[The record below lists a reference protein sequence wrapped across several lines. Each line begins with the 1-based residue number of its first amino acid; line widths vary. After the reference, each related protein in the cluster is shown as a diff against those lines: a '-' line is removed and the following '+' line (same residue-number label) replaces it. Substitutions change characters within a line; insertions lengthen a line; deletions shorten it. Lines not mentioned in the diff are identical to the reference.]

1 MRTNSDSNTAVKY
14 PAGSMKVG
22 LEVSN
27 LTQQPLMT
35 CAALRKAAGEVKN
48 LFSMDERKVRVRQL
62 HDEILR
68 YGDYTEPELHP
79 SILLDLWGIWV
90 KDKVAN
96 PNADIFVSCLEALAY
111 AEFEAS
117 IPGHGWD
124 QWLRNS
130 HNLTKVVDRIFQS
143 KYTDERS
150 DMIGA
155 LIPIVNLDGLAI
167 LIDAIERFND
177 RDDYPGLFGKVNVA
191 LDILKKSDADDGKWS
206 ELKRRINDFVN
217 AATFHSEID
226 VIINEGLQL
235 STIRPK
241 LGINEGNASTNPSRK
256 WEHNQTIS
264 DQAAFRHRRD
274 EIYRSHYWHRLKN
287 YRIAIERTLASA
299 NSAPVEQAAAALA
312 RLRRSLSSNDP
323 HFGVKGTQNLD
334 QYVRDHLPSIQSRFA
349 ELTRNYPVALS

>member
-1 MRTNSDSNTAVKY
+1 MRINNDSNAVVKY
-14 PAGSMKVG
+14 PGDSLKAGLK
-22 LEVSN
+22 VSN
-27 LTQQPLMT
+27 SPQQPLMT

-48 LFSMDERKVRVRQL
+48 LFSLDEKKVRVRQL

-90 KDKVAN
+90 KDMMAN

-111 AEFEAS
+111 AEFGAS

-124 QWLRNS
+124 QWLQNS

-177 RDDYPGLFGKVNVA
+177 RDDYAGLFGKVNVA
-191 LDILKKSDADDGKWS
+191 LDILKKSDADDGKWP

-217 AATFHSEID
+217 TATFHSEID
-226 VIINEGLQL
+226 IIINEGRQL
-235 STIRPK
+235 STIRPQS
-241 LGINEGNASTNPSRK
+241 GINEGNAPTNPSRE
-256 WEHNQTIS
+256 WEHNHTIS
-264 DQAAFRHRRD
+264 NQAAFHHRRN
-274 EIYRSHYWHRLKN
+274 EIEGSHYWHRLEN

-299 NSAPVEQAAAALA
+299 KSAPVEQAAAALA
-312 RLRRSLSSNDP
+312 RLCRSLSPNDP

-334 QYVRDHLPSIQSRFA
+334 QYVRDHLPSIQPRFA
-349 ELTRNYPVALS
+349 ELTRN